1 MRESYLVLAI
11 QKGRVLDSY
20 LDLIKGTK
28 FEFKQNPKKTRRILI
43 ETQSAKM
50 KVLIVRGWDIPTY
63 VSLGIAD
70 LGIVG
75 KDILLEKENED
86 FIELVDL
93 SICNCRLSLAGKSD
107 DLIKSHKLSV
117 ATKSPKTARRFLEEN
132 GIQPDVIYL
141 HGAQE
146 IAPEL
151 GLSDAIIDLVDSGD
165 TLKENGLKEI
175 RKVRNISTR
184 LIANVACL
192 KTKEILIEDYKS
204 TISS

>member
-1 MRESYLVLAI
+1 M
-11 QKGRVLDSY
+11 
-20 LDLIKGTK
+20 
-28 FEFKQNPKKTRRILI
+28 
-43 ETQSAKM
+43 
-50 KVLIVRGWDIPTY
+50 
-63 VSLGIAD
+63 
-70 LGIVG
+70 
-75 KDILLEKENED
+75 
-86 FIELVDL
+86 
-93 SICNCRLSLAGKSD
+93 
-107 DLIKSHKLSV
+107 SV
-117 ATKSPKTARRFLEEN
+117 ATKYPKTARRFLEEN

-151 GLSDAIIDLVDSGD
+151 GLSDAIIDLVDSGN